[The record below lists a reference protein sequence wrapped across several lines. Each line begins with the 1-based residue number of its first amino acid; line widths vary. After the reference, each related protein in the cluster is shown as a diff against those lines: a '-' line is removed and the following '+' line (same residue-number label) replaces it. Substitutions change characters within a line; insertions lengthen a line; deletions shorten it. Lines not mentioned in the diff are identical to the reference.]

1 MTPAR
6 SNRNRQERHRET
18 AEATGCLSGFLLPPM
33 AAFIAGLAF
42 LLLLTS
48 LRPETNIPV
57 QAAAASF
64 NVNEISPTVQP
75 RSTAGLSPIFT
86 PEVQWWGPQILLWSA
101 EYGLDPNLVAT
112 VMQIESCGDPKARS
126 SAGAS
131 GLFQVMPFHF
141 YVVENPYD
149 PDTNAK
155 RGLGYL
161 KRSLEAAGGNTTLA
175 LAGYNG
181 GIGVISRS
189 QAAWAEETRRYI
201 YWGSGIYADASAG
214 ATVSAR
220 MEEWKARASGV
231 CRNARLHLGL

>member
-6 SNRNRQERHRET
+6 SNRDFPERRRET
-18 AEATGCLSGFLLPPM
+18 AESTGCLSGFLLPPV
-33 AAFIAGLAF
+33 AAFVAGLAF

-48 LRPETNIPV
+48 LRPETSSPV
-57 QAAAASF
+57 QAVAGSEAL
-64 NVNEISPTVQP
+64 PTLQA

-86 PEVQWWGPQILLWSA
+86 PEVQWWGPQILQWSA

-126 SAGAS
+126 SAGAA

-189 QAAWAEETRRYI
+189 QATWAEETQRYI
-201 YWGSGIYADASAG
+201 YWGSGIYADASSG
-214 ATVSAR
+214 ATTSLR
-220 MEEWKARASGV
+220 MDEWKARASGV
-231 CRNARLHLGL
+231 CKNARKYLGLQ

>member
-6 SNRNRQERHRET
+6 SNRDRQERRRET
-18 AEATGCLSGFLLPPM
+18 AENTGCLSGFLLPPM
-33 AAFIAGLAF
+33 AAFIVGLAF

-48 LRPETNIPV
+48 LRPETDIQV
-57 QAAAASF
+57 QAAAGNDTFPVLQARTT
-64 NVNEISPTVQP
+64 P
-75 RSTAGLSPIFT
+75 GLSPIFT
-86 PEVQWWGPQILLWSA
+86 PEVQWWGPQILKWST

-126 SAGAS
+126 SAGAA

-141 YVVENPYD
+141 YAVENPFD
-149 PDTNAK
+149 PETNAK
-155 RGLGYL
+155 RGMGYL

-189 QAAWAEETRRYI
+189 QSAWAEETRRYI
-201 YWGSGIYADASAG
+201 YWGSGIYADASSG
-214 ATVSAR
+214 ATSSTR
-220 MEEWKARASGV
+220 MDEWKARASGV
-231 CRNARLHLGL
+231 CKNARKHLGL